1 MSDANGTP
9 RVYYRI
15 RDWETRYENHR
26 SREIQ
31 TLDWV
36 KIPICIGSDEYKEI
50 VMGHPNGLAHLG
62 LFYAVVQ
69 IAARCRPRGALLRFD
84 GAPHTIESLAR
95 SADVTAQTCGEGV
108 DRLARIGFLE
118 CLTFTAHAFRDRAK
132 VSTAPH
138 SDREVV
144 TTEPRSGVASRRA
157 RGQDRSREDNTPPG
171 SPQGGTPPANGNVH
185 RPPRRRPSRSEE
197 VAAYLYKKHQRQ
209 QEEHSTHEPNRE
221 NPKPDS
227 SRAVDRVG

>member
-1 MSDANGTP
+1 MSESNGAP

-108 DRLARIGFLE
+108 ERLAHIGFLE

-132 VSTAPH
+132 VPTAPH
-138 SDREVV
+138 LDREVV
-144 TTEPRSGVASRRA
+144 PTDPRSGAASRRA
-157 RGQDRSREDNTPPG
+157 RGQDRSIGITPPLPP
-171 SPQGGTPPANGNVH
+171 SSEGGGAHPNG
-185 RPPRRRPSRSEE
+185 RKPTRDER
-197 VAAYLYKKHQRQ
+197 RQ
-209 QEEHSTHEPNRE
+209 QDVLKKLEEQIN
-221 NPKPDS
+221 
-227 SRAVDRVG
+227 A